1 MINCKIMNR
10 NMAIGRSRLGHF
22 YIIIS
27 SALLSQTKDQA
38 KSKKSKL
45 FFQADV
51 SSKKQT
57 NEYNFTLKVVNTF
70 QD

>member
-1 MINCKIMNR
+1 MNR

-27 SALLSQTKDQA
+27 SALLSQIKDQA
-38 KSKKSKL
+38 KSKKTKL
-45 FFQADV
+45 FFQDDV
-51 SSKKQT
+51 SSKNQT